1 MSEIPV
7 LVINCAADVER
18 RASVVAGLQ
27 GVEPIWIDAIDARM
41 GAGVFKPFAHL
52 IADQFWMKDEIK
64 PGAFGCFMSHRMA
77 WQNIVDAGH
86 DRALIM
92 EDDSRLIAGWHN
104 QMETDAEL
112 LFVNN
117 RAAQMAPRVDIQSIL
132 ENNANDRPRAIG
144 GDGYILTRNGAK
156 TLLALSDHDGVQ
168 CGVDWYMAYAGLE
181 TVGLSHAEVKAI
193 PEIKRMY
200 KMFGPRSA
208 QLTAQVLQRP
218 IVINNGTF
226 DSSIKHSHRVKISD
240 FRQAIEQA

>member
-1 MSEIPV
+1 MPEIPV

-27 GVEPIWIDAIDARM
+27 GVDPIWINGIDARL
-41 GAGVFKPFAHL
+41 GAGVFKPFIHL
-52 IADQFWMKDEIK
+52 IADQFWMKYDIK

-77 WQNIVDAGH
+77 WQRVLDAGF
-86 DRALIM
+86 DQALIL
-92 EDDSRLIAGWHN
+92 EDDSRLVADWQKHIKTGA
-104 QMETDAEL
+104 DL

-117 RAAQMAPRVDIQSIL
+117 RAALMAPSTDIQSL
-132 ENNANDRPRAIG
+132 LANNADDRPRAIG
-144 GDGYILTRNGAK
+144 GDGYVLTRNGAK

-168 CGVDWYMAYAGLE
+168 CGVDWYMAYAGLD
-181 TVGLSHAEVKAI
+181 TAGLTHVDVKSI

-200 KMFGPRSA
+200 KMFGPQSA
-208 QLTAQVLQRP
+208 QLTVQVLQQP